1 MESNAFQDLKISIS
15 FNINTIEIDGVF
27 HEMMRSFKG
36 NEDLKLKII
45 KSYYILRND
54 ILRGDEILRIFNINY
69 DKISVPQEFFE
80 ELMSFDD
87 AELIDESQ
95 AIYQN
100 IIKINISRETIEEF
114 AILFIK
120 YKYINKAF
128 LPKL

>member
-15 FNINTIEIDGVF
+15 FNIKTIEVDRVF
-27 HEMMRSFKG
+27 QEIMRSFKG

-54 ILRGDEILRIFNINY
+54 ILRGEEILRIFNINY
-69 DKISVPQEFFE
+69 DQISVPQEFFE